1 MDAQDAREGPLLL
14 ADPLL
19 PAESLLLPEPPEPGF
34 LLGKPYLLAENV
46 ARRICHDFASLL
58 GTLNGLTELSAE
70 DPEAALLA
78 TETARRLVARLQ
90 LVRGAWGG
98 GGDDL
103 DAAAIT
109 ALADGLPGA
118 ERLRVDCTALVGVL
132 EGVAA
137 RLCLCLLL
145 TGAGA
150 MPRGGTITVGSEDS
164 AEGGHPGI
172 WVQLDGPRAAWPAS
186 LTEPADASEADP
198 RGLPAALCQLLAA
211 GSLWRIS
218 VEDARA
224 VARPA

>member
-1 MDAQDAREGPLLL
+1 MDAQDAPEGPLLL
-14 ADPLL
+14 ADPSL
-19 PAESLLLPEPPEPGF
+19 PGEPLLLPDPPGPAP
-34 LLGKPYLLAENV
+34 LLGTAFLLAENV

-78 TETARRLVARLQ
+78 AETARRLVARLQ

-103 DAAAIT
+103 DAAAIMG
-109 ALADGLPGA
+109 LAEGLPGA
-118 ERLRVDCTALVGVL
+118 ERLRVDCAALEGVL

-150 MPRGGTITVGSEDS
+150 MPRGGTIRVGSAGC
-164 AEGGHPGI
+164 AEGGCPGI
-172 WVQLDGPRAAWPAS
+172 WVALDGPRAAWPAS
-186 LTEPADASEADP
+186 LTEPTDASEADP

-218 VEDARA
+218 VEDTRA